1 MEKSLSCE
9 THKTSVV
16 NGLGT
21 YVCKPHVKEVPV
33 RDSFST
39 MLIQTTEHCKLRVW
53 EPLKKGKE
61 PFTHEKLAP
70 NAETTISK
78 SLLRLCCKL
87 IIECER
93 NSVSLLTFDS
103 DINIFSNF
111 QAL

>member
-1 MEKSLSCE
+1 MHDASEGFHATIGSIRLMKD
-9 THKTSVV
+9 
-16 NGLGT
+16 
-21 YVCKPHVKEVPV
+21 VKEVSV

-70 NAETTISK
+70 NAEITISK
-78 SLLRLCCKL
+78 SLLRLYCML
-87 IIECER
+87 MIERER
-93 NSVSLLTFDS
+93 NSISLLGLYL
-103 DINIFSNF
+103 DINTLANF

>member
-1 MEKSLSCE
+1 MATKLMRDGSEGFNAAIGNTRLMKD
-9 THKTSVV
+9 
-16 NGLGT
+16 
-21 YVCKPHVKEVPV
+21 VKEVPV